1 MEKKEKVEGSDVD
14 YVMTY
19 MAIRKDENP
28 KFYFNFSVDDEGRLQ
43 NMLWSDSQSQLDY
56 DVVVFDSTYRGN
68 KYNLPFA
75 PFIGVGHHRTTVMFD
90 CGILSNKTVSSYIWL
105 LNAFLKAMRT
115 SSTFLDH

>member
-43 NMLWSDSQSQLDY
+43 NMLWSDS
-56 DVVVFDSTYRGN
+56 
-68 KYNLPFA
+68 
-75 PFIGVGHHRTTVMFD
+75 
-90 CGILSNKTVSSYIWL
+90 
-105 LNAFLKAMRT
+105 
-115 SSTFLDH
+115 